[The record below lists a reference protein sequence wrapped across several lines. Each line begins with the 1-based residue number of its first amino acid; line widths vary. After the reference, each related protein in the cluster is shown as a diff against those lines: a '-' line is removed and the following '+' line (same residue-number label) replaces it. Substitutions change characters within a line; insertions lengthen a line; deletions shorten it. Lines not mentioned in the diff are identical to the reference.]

1 MKRLTR
7 ALTELYPFAWGLYP
21 LLFFYEHNQAE
32 LTRDLLVWPVVIS
45 LGLTSLV
52 WFVCVCAF
60 RIASGKDQQ
69 RLARSSLLTIVTLFF
84 VYSHARVVFVIQ
96 QLIPAENGYVSL
108 ACAFVALMTMWRL
121 SAYQSVREHLVSF
134 ARIVGILLIGLSLV
148 SIISYEMRRPELT
161 SREKPQP
168 TFNKNQASQP
178 DIYYLIFDRYANQ
191 HVLKEFYNF
200 DNTPF
205 IDGLEKRGFFVADQS
220 TANYTKT
227 ILSVTSSLN
236 MKPLQKLPIVYD
248 GAKPRIDSLTQLFKD
263 NALAAYL
270 RGRGYRFIYSGD
282 TWGPIAHNEFADA
295 NYSLFNQKD
304 VFEQT
309 FLSTTM
315 FNFIAQEFLHTLPHT
330 ILFSENRM
338 RDNRLYKATMMKKVA
353 AQPGPK
359 FIYMHMLLPH
369 DPYVFDAECQP
380 IVVEDADATD
390 ADYLAQLQC
399 TSQMI
404 EQMVDTILAASDG
417 KAIIVLQSD
426 EGPFMKRYFDLHEET
441 PWTTLPDDAYRS
453 HVPILNAYY
462 LPQGILPT
470 DPDSLL
476 YRDITPVN
484 SFRLILNAYFGEKLQ
499 LYPDEV
505 YLTPE
510 QALSTKYHTI
520 THRVKPIMKSL

>member
-1 MKRLTR
+1 MKSLTL
-7 ALTELYPFAWGLYP
+7 ALTKLYPFAWGLYP

-32 LTRDLLVWPVVIS
+32 LTLDLLVWPIGIS
-45 LGLTSLV
+45 LALTSLV
-52 WFVCVCAF
+52 WFVWWVF
-60 RIASGKDQQ
+60 LRIVSRNEPA
-69 RLARSSLLTIVTLFF
+69 RHARSALLTITTLFF

-96 QLIPAENGYVSL
+96 QVVPAENGYVSL
-108 ACAFVALMTMWRL
+108 ACAFVALMSMWKL

-134 ARIVGILLIGLSLV
+134 AQIVGILLISISLV
-148 SIISYEMRRPELT
+148 SIISYELRRPDLM
-161 SREKPQP
+161 SGEKPQP

-205 IDGLEKRGFFVADQS
+205 IDGLEERGFYIADQS
-220 TANYTKT
+220 AANYTKT

-248 GAKPRIDSLTQLFKD
+248 GAKPRIDSLTLLFKD
-263 NALAAYL
+263 NALARYL
-270 RGRGYRFIYSGD
+270 KGKGYRFIYSGD

-315 FNFIAQEFLHTLPHT
+315 FNFIAQEFLHTIPHT

-338 RDNRLYKATMMKKVA
+338 RDNRLYKAKVMKKIS

-359 FIYMHMLLPH
+359 FVYMHMLLPH

-404 EQMVDTILAASDG
+404 EQMVDNILAASDG

-441 PWTTLPDDAYRS
+441 PWTTLPDAAYRS

-462 LPQGILPT
+462 LPQGDLEQ
-470 DPDSLL
+470 DPDGLL
-476 YRDITPVN
+476 YRDTTPVN
-484 SFRLILNAYFGEKLQ
+484 SFRLILNAYFGEKLK
-499 LYPDEV
+499 LYPDDT

-520 THRVKPIMKSL
+520 THRVKPIMKEL